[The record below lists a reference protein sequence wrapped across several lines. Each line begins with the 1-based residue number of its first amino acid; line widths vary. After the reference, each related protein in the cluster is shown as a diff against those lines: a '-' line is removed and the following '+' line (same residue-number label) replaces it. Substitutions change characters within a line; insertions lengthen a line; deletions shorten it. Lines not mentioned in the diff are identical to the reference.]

1 MVSEH
6 TLIKGTE
13 ASVSFDFSFLSI
25 LSVRT
30 NHRITV
36 LTCRKVRE
44 KLQLYLDTRARAIL
58 FCVRALFIHLID
70 ECI

>member
-1 MVSEH
+1 M
-6 TLIKGTE
+6 
-13 ASVSFDFSFLSI
+13 SFDFSFLSI

-44 KLQLYLDTRARAIL
+44 KLQCLYENIISHNFRKVVVLKLI
-58 FCVRALFIHLID
+58 RALSNELIKV
-70 ECI
+70 ELPA